1 MYEETKKYAMWGQN
15 KVEIEP
21 DRFDGGNYK
30 FDQAFIDGPA
40 VFRDFAKKLWNRNI
54 IHTWGE

>member
-1 MYEETKKYAMWGQN
+1 MWGQN